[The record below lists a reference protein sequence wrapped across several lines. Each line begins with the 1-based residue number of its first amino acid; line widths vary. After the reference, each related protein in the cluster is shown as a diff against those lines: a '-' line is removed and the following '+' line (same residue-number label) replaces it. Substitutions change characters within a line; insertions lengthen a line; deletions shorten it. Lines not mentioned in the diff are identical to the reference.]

1 MSATMRARGLLL
13 FTAFAG
19 AALAVLIGL
28 GVWQLQRLQWKEG
41 LIAEIES
48 RTEAP
53 PVSLAQT
60 VALARTGDDVSYLR
74 VRAEGRFDH
83 DKERYFFTSVDGNVG
98 WHVITPLTTPTGESV
113 LVDRGFV
120 PDALRDP
127 ATRPQGRIEGTVTV
141 IGLARPSEVQGRFVP
156 DNEVERNR
164 WFWRDLPA
172 MARSIFP
179 AGAPNLAPFFLDA
192 EKSEVPGGWPLG
204 GQTRLDIP
212 NDHLQYAITW
222 FAIAFCLIVIYL
234 IYVRGQWRR
243 EPS

>member
-1 MSATMRARGLLL
+1 MRARGLFL
-13 FTAFAG
+13 FTAFAA

-28 GVWQLQRLQWKEG
+28 GSWQLQRLHWKEG
-41 LIAEIES
+41 LIAEIEA
-48 RTEAP
+48 RTKAP
-53 PVSLAQT
+53 PISLAEA
-60 VALARTGDDVSYLR
+60 VALARAGEDVSYLR
-74 VRAEGRFDH
+74 VRAEGRFAH

-98 WHVITPLTTPTGESV
+98 WRVITPLATATGESV

-120 PDALRDP
+120 PDTLRDP
-127 ATRPQGRIEGTVTV
+127 ATRSQGQIEGSVAV
-141 IGLARPSEVQGRFVP
+141 IGVARPSEVQGHFVP
-156 DNEVERNR
+156 DNEVQRNR

-172 MARSIFP
+172 MAGSMFP
-179 AGAPNLAPFFLDA
+179 GGAPNLAPFYLDA
-192 EKSEVPGGWPLG
+192 EISEVPGGWPLG

-222 FAIAFCLIVIYL
+222 FAIAFCLLVIYV